1 MKQPSKWITLTAL
14 LFVVAWH
21 AGAAQEAKAPA
32 KKKATAT
39 PGTKKAGSTAA
50 KKTAKAGKV
59 VRAKE
64 RKTVTTPS
72 GLQYEDQV
80 IGNGQQPKVGD
91 TVVVHYTGWFTNGKK
106 FDSSRDAGRPF
117 EFTLGKGQVIKGW
130 DEAVGTMNVGGK
142 RKLTIPPD
150 LAYGKQGYP
159 GAIPPDSTLI
169 FEVELL
175 GIK

>member
-1 MKQPSKWITLTAL
+1 VKKPSKWITLAAL
-14 LFVVAWH
+14 LFAFAWH

-39 PGTKKAGSTAA
+39 AGSKKTGATAA
-50 KKTAKAGKV
+50 KKTAKTGKV
-59 VRAKE
+59 VPAKE

-80 IGNGQQPKVGD
+80 IGNGPQPKAGE
-91 TVVVHYTGWFTNGKK
+91 TVVVHYTGWLTNGKK
-106 FDSSRDAGRPF
+106 FDSSHDAGRPF
-117 EFTLGKGQVIKGW
+117 EFSLGKGQVIKGW
-130 DEAVGTMNVGGK
+130 DEGVATMNVGGK

-150 LAYGKQGYP
+150 LAYGKRGYP